1 MSRPR
6 VVVLEA
12 PGAAPWPGLEPLAAE
27 AELIRA
33 ADRAALLDAARAAD
47 IIVVTDF
54 RTPWIE
60 EAARAATRLSWV
72 HATSAGTDA
81 VMVPALIA
89 GDAVV
94 TNARGIFDQSIAEH
108 VMGVILAFAKDL
120 RRSFE
125 LQRLRRWKH
134 RESERVAGQR
144 LLVVGAGSIGRRIA
158 RAGRGLGLV
167 VEGIAR
173 RERHGDPDFER
184 VSSAA
189 ALGDRLPEA
198 DFVVIAAPLTDETR
212 GLLGR
217 AELQRM
223 KASARL
229 INVGRGPIVRTA
241 DLLEALA
248 NGEIAGAALDVFE
261 EEPLPADHP
270 LWQRPEVIL
279 TSHMAGDFVGWRRA
293 LSEQLVALFRAWCAG
308 GPLWNVV
315 AKEVPNNASRPEER

>member
-27 AELIRA
+27 AALTRA

-47 IIVVTDF
+47 IIVATDF
-54 RTPWIE
+54 RTPWLE
-60 EAARAATRLSWV
+60 EAVAVATRLSWV
-72 HATSAGTDA
+72 HATSAGIDA
-81 VMVPALIA
+81 VMVPALVA
-89 GDAVV
+89 SDAVV

-120 RRSFE
+120 HRTFE
-125 LQRLRRWKH
+125 LQRQRCWKH

-144 LLVVGAGSIGRRIA
+144 LLVV
-158 RAGRGLGLV
+158 
-167 VEGIAR
+167 
-173 RERHGDPDFER
+173 
-184 VSSAA
+184 
-189 ALGDRLPEA
+189 
-198 DFVVIAAPLTDETR
+198 IAAPLTDETR
-212 GLLGR
+212 GMVGR
-217 AELQRM
+217 DELRRM
-223 KASARL
+223 KPSARL

-248 NGEIAGAALDVFE
+248 SGEIAGAALDVFE

-270 LWQRPEVIL
+270 LWERPEVIL

-293 LSEQLVALFRAWCAG
+293 LSEQLVALFRAWRAG

-315 AKEVPNNASRPEER
+315 AKKVPINASRPEER